1 MKKIILILF
10 LFLTIFSCYIIYELT
25 DNDNLYLTYIGDNT
39 VNNLDLKEITN
50 ISTYNNYFVNNDYRI
65 IDLLNI
71 IKYNEEIEINNKL
84 ISIHQILKKSDI
96 IILSVGMNDI
106 YQKLNSD
113 TKDIY
118 TYSND
123 MINNMELILDEIDRY
138 DHQKVYLLGY
148 YNPTNKHDDIYTYI
162 NYKLKRI
169 SANHN
174 FIYLD
179 LNSIF
184 RNNSKY
190 YQKNDNFYLNNQ
202 GKKEIIKLIVENF
215 KNY

>member
-1 MKKIILILF
+1 MKKIIPILF

-162 NYKLKRI
+162 NLM
-169 SANHN
+169 
-174 FIYLD
+174 
-179 LNSIF
+179 
-184 RNNSKY
+184 
-190 YQKNDNFYLNNQ
+190 
-202 GKKEIIKLIVENF
+202 V
-215 KNY
+215 NYNLLL